1 MTRPI
6 RIASFVMIMCL
17 AIVATAQTAPP
28 ADTLKVDYFA
38 NGLGSVDETLHLTNP
53 GTAGGDL
60 CAAIYVFDPEQEMTE
75 CCSCLLTPDGLR
87 TISVNKNLLANPL
100 VGTSPKTGS
109 ISIVSI
115 PSPKAVCPTYPTSLS
130 PTAGIRAWG
139 THLQNN
145 GTLTETQSQDA
156 TLSASEEFLLEIECS
171 GIQIDGSGHGLC
183 SCGTGDAAGADPT
196 PPAPWASF
204 N

>member
-1 MTRPI
+1 MPRPI
-6 RIASFVMIMCL
+6 RIASFLMILFL
-17 AIVATAQTAPP
+17 AAFVSAQSTPP

-53 GTAGGDL
+53 GTSGGDL
-60 CAAIYVFDPEQEMTE
+60 CAAIYVFDAEQEMTE

-87 TISVNKNLLANPL
+87 TISVNKNLLADPL
-100 VGTSPKTGS
+100 VGVSPKTGS

-130 PTAGIRAWG
+130 PVAGIRAWG

-156 TLSASEEFLLEIECS
+156 TLSASEEFILTIECY

-183 SCGTGDAAGADPT
+183 SCGTGDAAEAAVQA
-196 PPAPWASF
+196 PAPF
-204 N
+204 TLQ